1 MNNSFIHVAVAAIV
15 NSKDEV
21 LVSLRKQGTH
31 LGGYWEFPGGKL
43 EKGESVADGL
53 FRELKEELDIVP
65 LSTRP
70 LIRTRHH
77 YPEKSVLLDVWKIEA
92 YSGSPAGVEGQ
103 CIEWRALNSL
113 DPGMFPPADVPI
125 ISALLLPDCYLHL

>member
-53 FRELKEELDIVP
+53 FRELKEELV
-65 LSTRP
+65 STLP
-70 LIRTRHH
+70 AALENFLMSVVIPSISSKIPSTPCFSSGNSSIR
-77 YPEKSVLLDVWKIEA
+77 
-92 YSGSPAGVEGQ
+92 
-103 CIEWRALNSL
+103 
-113 DPGMFPPADVPI
+113 
-125 ISALLLPDCYLHL
+125 